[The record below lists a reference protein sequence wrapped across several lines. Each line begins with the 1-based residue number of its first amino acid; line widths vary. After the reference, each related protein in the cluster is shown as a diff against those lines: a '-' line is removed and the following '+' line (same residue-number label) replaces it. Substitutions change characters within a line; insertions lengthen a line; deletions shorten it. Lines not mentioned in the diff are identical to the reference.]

1 MKVQVKQIKPA
12 SKVKFPSLWENKI
25 YAGLVVLLKGPQVGV
40 VVSGGESTLRVG
52 YYFEHWNIQDF
63 TLFNGTVTLEND

>member
-12 SKVKFPSLWENKI
+12 SKVKFPSLWESKI
-25 YAGLVVLLKGPQVGV
+25 YAGFVVLLKGPQVGV
-40 VVSGGESTLRVG
+40 VVSGGESLMKVG
-52 YYFEHWNIQDF
+52 HYFEDWDIQHF